1 MAGLGGCAKA
11 FAQLV
16 RSGTGFTTFPYAG
29 QECVDLHAL
38 KSKLATAMI
47 DRLMHHGEAMV
58 IQGNSFRTKGDN
70 PDDTK
75 GDKADQ

>member
-1 MAGLGGCAKA
+1 MAGLGGCAKV

-38 KSKLATAMI
+38 KSRLATATIANTLKTFFIVAQMLDLHSKI
-47 DRLMHHGEAMV
+47 SPYYLDLG
-58 IQGNSFRTKGDN
+58 
-70 PDDTK
+70 
-75 GDKADQ
+75 

>member
-38 KSKLATAMI
+38 KSMLATATIANTLKTFFIVSQMLDLHSKI
-47 DRLMHHGEAMV
+47 SLYYLDLG
-58 IQGNSFRTKGDN
+58 
-70 PDDTK
+70 
-75 GDKADQ
+75 